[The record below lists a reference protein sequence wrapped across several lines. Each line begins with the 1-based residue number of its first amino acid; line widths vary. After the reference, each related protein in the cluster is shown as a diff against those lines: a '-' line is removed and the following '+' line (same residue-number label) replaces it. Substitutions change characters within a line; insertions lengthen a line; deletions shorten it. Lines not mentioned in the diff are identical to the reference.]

1 MSIFLETPRDW
12 PLVLT
17 GRAGAL
23 AADPFD
29 LDAAVA
35 AGAFDALRRVVRD
48 LGATGT
54 IATIAVSGL
63 RGRGGAGMPTGEKW
77 RAAASHDT
85 GQRYVVA
92 NGYDADPGVHASAA
106 LLGADP
112 WTVIEGLAIAAFA
125 TGATEAIL
133 ALRADDPALVA
144 MLEGAVLAA
153 EEAGFLGDDVL
164 GSGHRVIVSVRPV
177 QGAYMLGE
185 ETVLLR
191 ALEGRRGQPEQQPP
205 YTTER
210 GLWDRPTVVNNV
222 QTLATVPWI
231 IREGAERFTA
241 IGDGTG
247 AGTILVQLRGPE
259 GGGIAEVPMG
269 TPLRALVDLAG
280 GSGRRPL
287 KALLVG
293 GPTGGILPA
302 DLLDTPYAF
311 DALRAAGAHIGSGSV
326 VIADDRACVVDLARL
341 LTRFAADQ
349 ACGKTIPC
357 RIGLRRLSEIGD
369 RIAEGRPRP
378 ADPDLIADLAH
389 DIVASALCDH
399 ERLAVL
405 PLTSGLRYFRSE
417 IDDHLLR
424 STCPAGVCTTITV
437 AAGATTPGPL

>member
-1 MSIFLETPRDW
+1 MSTFLETPRDW

-23 AADPFD
+23 ASNPSD

-54 IATIAVSGL
+54 IATIAASGL
-63 RGRGGAGMPTGEKW
+63 RGRGGAGMPTGGKW

-85 GQRYVVA
+85 DQRYVVA
-92 NGYDADPGVHASAA
+92 NGYDADPGVHTSTA
-106 LLGADP
+106 LLEADP
-112 WTVIEGLAIAAFA
+112 WAVIEGLAIAAFA
-125 TGATEAIL
+125 IGATEAIL
-133 ALRADDPALVA
+133 ALRADDPALVT

-153 EEAGFLGDDVL
+153 EEADFLGDDVL

-269 TPLRALVDLAG
+269 TPLRALVDLVG

-293 GPTGGILPA
+293 GPTGGMLPA

-357 RIGLRRLSEIGD
+357 RIGLRRLAEIGD

-378 ADPDLIADLAH
+378 ADPALIADLAH

-424 STCPAGVCTTITV
+424 STCPAGVCTPIAV